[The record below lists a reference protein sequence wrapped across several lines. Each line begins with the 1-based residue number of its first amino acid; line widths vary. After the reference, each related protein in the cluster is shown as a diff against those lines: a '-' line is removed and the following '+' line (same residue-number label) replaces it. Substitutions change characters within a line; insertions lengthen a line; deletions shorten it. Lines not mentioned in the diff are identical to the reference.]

1 MNLIWFLAKKNRPGL
16 RRDEVNKRALIFQ
29 IQNTSEK
36 DLSLSAV
43 ARFGEIFTLRR
54 APDDEEEVQANVLA
68 VAAQAAEMIA
78 QAIGKYC

>member
-36 DLSLSAV
+36 
-43 ARFGEIFTLRR
+43 EIH
-54 APDDEEEVQANVLA
+54 EVLEWLQVTFNA
-68 VAAQAAEMIA
+68 
-78 QAIGKYC
+78 KPYK